1 MCYRN
6 SSLPIVVCIDMCS
19 RKGLWV
25 KVLISN
31 SNPNLIGRFYL
42 EFLFKTGRIA
52 SKLRLDKG
60 TETSGVATMQAY
72 LPQQHSVMKDFH
84 DGHGHRLQT
93 R

>member
-1 MCYRN
+1 M
-6 SSLPIVVCIDMCS
+6 
-19 RKGLWV
+19 
-25 KVLISN
+25 KVWISN

-60 TETSGVATMQAY
+60 TETSGVATMQAH
-72 LPQQHSVMKDFH
+72 LPQQHYYGGFPY

>member
-1 MCYRN
+1 MGYRN

-19 RKGLWV
+19 QKGPWV
-25 KVLISN
+25 KVWICN

-60 TETSGVATMQAY
+60 TETSGVGDHAGISSAATQCY
-72 LPQQHSVMKDFH
+72 GGFP
-84 DGHGHRLQT
+84 
-93 R
+93 

>member
-1 MCYRN
+1 
-6 SSLPIVVCIDMCS
+6 MCS
-19 RKGLWV
+19 QKGLWV
-25 KVLISN
+25 KVWISN

-72 LPQQHSVMKDFH
+72 LPQQHMDMAIDFKPGESSTCIMKSKM
-84 DGHGHRLQT
+84 T
-93 R
+93 